1 MKSNLQSNRIFHS
14 EKTEETPLPRSFSA
28 KEAASRLFAL
38 IKRRISQRVSPNAI
52 TLGNLSS
59 CSKINPHFCPC
70 FPSEKCEVIFEQVL
84 KPDLAICQLTFKD
97 FSLSIAD
104 YVGSSTPRIVRREL
118 VKNRYNIES
127 IEFSPND
134 IVIDIGAH
142 VGVVS
147 IYIAKRFPFVKIYAY
162 EPIPDNYEH
171 LVINL
176 KANGVN
182 NVTPHNLA
190 ITSDGRKFDMIVN
203 FTNNSGGGT
212 GHLRN
217 MNLHH
222 HFHYTVESVTLDS
235 VFEEYNIGVC
245 KLLKIDCEG
254 TEHEILWNT
263 RYLNRIEYLSGEFH
277 INRHL
282 AEQGYSI
289 DSLIS
294 HCRTFVHA
302 SKLRITSVRMAE

>member
-1 MKSNLQSNRIFHS
+1 MKSNLQSNRIYHS
-14 EKTEETPLPRSFSA
+14 EQTEETSPSRGFSA

-52 TLGNLSS
+52 TLGNL
-59 CSKINPHFCPC
+59 
-70 FPSEKCEVIFEQVL
+70 
-84 KPDLAICQLTFKD
+84 KPDLTIYQLTFKD

-104 YVGSSTPRIVRREL
+104 YVGSYTPRIVRREL